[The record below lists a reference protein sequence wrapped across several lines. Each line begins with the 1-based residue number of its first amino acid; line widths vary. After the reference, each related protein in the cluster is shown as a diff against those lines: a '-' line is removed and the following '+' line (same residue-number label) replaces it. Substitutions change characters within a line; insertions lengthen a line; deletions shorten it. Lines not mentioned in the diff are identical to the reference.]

1 MLARADA
8 SEVLD
13 AFRFRFAID
22 ARRPFASDVSVESR
36 PSTPLRRSWMLLA
49 MLPICCVRI
58 VAAFTTVVRAEA
70 TVGFEAR
77 PCRADVKA
85 FRLASSAV
93 ESPGVP

>member
-1 MLARADA
+1 MLARTES

-22 ARRPFASDVSVESR
+22 ASRPLASDVAVERRLSA
-36 PSTPLRRSWMLLA
+36 LVRRSWMLLA
-49 MLPICCVRI
+49 MLPICVVRI

-70 TVGFEAR
+70 SVGFDAS